1 MICELNSTYLSAL
14 LNSEYNFL
22 VFENYG
28 FDSEKKSVILITP
41 FQDLEVANAFFDNSK
56 RFYNLIKTRDL
67 KLNQLLGRS
76 HVPFYIYIPNFVSA

>member
-41 FQDLEVANAFFDNSK
+41 FQDMEIANTFFDNSK
-56 RFYNLIKTRDL
+56 RSYNLIKTSDL
-67 KLNQLLGRS
+67 KLNQLLNKYHLS
-76 HVPFYIYIPNFVSA
+76 LYIDMPKFVSV